1 MIRKAEYVVNLGIF
15 ILFLVALLLA
25 QQFPKA
31 AAAYPSLICWVGMA
45 LTVVLTVRM
54 AINDALLRK
63 DSEKLAQAKEEL
75 KSNRMTSDH
84 FKSIALFLGVLLVYI
99 FSITKLGYFISTIT
113 YLIVAMS
120 LFKKKFTWVILL
132 VSAVYPLV
140 MYLVFDKFLHLVIP
154 HGIFY

>member
-1 MIRKAEYVVNLGIF
+1 
-15 ILFLVALLLA
+15 
-25 QQFPKA
+25 
-31 AAAYPSLICWVGMA
+31 
-45 LTVVLTVRM
+45 
-54 AINDALLRK
+54 
-63 DSEKLAQAKEEL
+63 
-75 KSNRMTSDH
+75 MTSDH